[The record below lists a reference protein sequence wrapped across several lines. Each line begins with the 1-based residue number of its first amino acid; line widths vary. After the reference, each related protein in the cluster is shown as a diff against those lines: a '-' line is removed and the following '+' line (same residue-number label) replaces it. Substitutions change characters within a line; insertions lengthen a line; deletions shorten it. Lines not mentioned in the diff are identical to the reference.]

1 VIRKKNERKLK
12 ESRKKDERLR
22 ESKHKISAKNTLI
35 KRKKYLPKKIK
46 RKMEEN
52 RNKYE
57 RKSKE
62 IFTINQS
69 GLQMTA
75 NLARFLSNHCRGAA
89 NT

>member
-1 VIRKKNERKLK
+1 M
-12 ESRKKDERLR
+12 LR
-22 ESKHKISAKNTLI
+22 ERKHKISAKNTLA
-35 KRKKYLPKKIK
+35 KRKINICQKIM

-75 NLARFLSNHCRGAA
+75 NLAKFLSNHSRPRTEIGLTAQVLKGHK
-89 NT
+89 

>member
-1 VIRKKNERKLK
+1 
-12 ESRKKDERLR
+12 
-22 ESKHKISAKNTLI
+22 
-35 KRKKYLPKKIK
+35 
-46 RKMEEN
+46 MEEN

-75 NLARFLSNHCRGAA
+75 NLARFLSNHCRPRTEIGLTAQVLKGYNRA
-89 NT
+89 TNYCRRQKRPKMSFR